1 MFVPAEFAMTTD
13 KSDGRAGLAEPEVR
27 HTDACHS
34 QGRKEPTGSLP
45 SWLMSDSQ

>member
-1 MFVPAEFAMTTD
+1 MIERYRPRL
-13 KSDGRAGLAEPEVR
+13 RALVR